1 MALSTS
7 DMINNEKKN
16 GILSDYDI
24 LDIDNQI
31 IIEL

>member
-7 DMINNEKKN
+7 DMISNEKN

-24 LDIDNQI
+24 IDIDNQI